1 MYRIFK
7 VVLIFII
14 FVLIFG
20 FVIWKLFGNCQFGN
34 CKLKQTVEKIEVA
47 TSTII
52 PKPTAILES
61 GIPDY
66 FLNKTTFVPQA
77 PEKNWEQPWQDRPP
91 IWQ

>member
-34 CKLKQTVEKIEVA
+34 CYLVSPIGAYQVKGFLHTGQVTGGFL
-47 TSTII
+47 
-52 PKPTAILES
+52 PT
-61 GIPDY
+61 
-66 FLNKTTFVPQA
+66 
-77 PEKNWEQPWQDRPP
+77 
-91 IWQ
+91 